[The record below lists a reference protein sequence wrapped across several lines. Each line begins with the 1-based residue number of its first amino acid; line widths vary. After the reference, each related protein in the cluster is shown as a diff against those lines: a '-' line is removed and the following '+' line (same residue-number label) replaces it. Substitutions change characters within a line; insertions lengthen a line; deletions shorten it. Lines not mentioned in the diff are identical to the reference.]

1 MEKKEKKNK
10 KPIKLYT
17 TEQTLKKVVEKNL
30 PQKPCE

>member
-17 TEQTLKKVVEKNL
+17 TEQTLKKAVEKKL
-30 PQKPCE
+30 TSKAM